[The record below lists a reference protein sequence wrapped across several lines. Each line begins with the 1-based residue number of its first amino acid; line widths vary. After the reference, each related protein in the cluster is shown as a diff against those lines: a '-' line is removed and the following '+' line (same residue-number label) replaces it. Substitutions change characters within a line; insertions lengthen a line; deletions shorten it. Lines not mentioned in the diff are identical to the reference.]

1 MEFCFQNLTG
11 IKSTGYIIVGQLAF
25 KMDEVV
31 LKTDYEGLED
41 FEWVYLSK
49 VFADTVIPEGIL
61 EKANVSYGGTGFF
74 YDKAPKL
81 PEEVEH
87 HMPDYHLYDEWVED
101 IFGLLERIEIL
112 MKYKCLPHVMRFER
126 YKESLFRGMYISI
139 ARWANQP
146 R

>member
-1 MEFCFQNLTG
+1 M
-11 IKSTGYIIVGQLAF
+11 
-25 KMDEVV
+25 
-31 LKTDYEGLED
+31 
-41 FEWVYLSK
+41 YLSK

-112 MKYKCLPHVMRFER
+112 MKYKWLLYVMRFER
-126 YKESLFRGMYISI
+126 YKESPFRGLYISI